1 VLNENEREFQ
11 DRLTDALELAAEE
24 NGQDVR
30 VRSFR
35 DEGVL
40 TNNAGVVVTLPDGSE
55 FQVTIVQSE
64 RAR

>member
-1 VLNENEREFQ
+1 MNENEREFQ
-11 DRLTDALELAAEE
+11 DQLTDALKLHAED
-24 NGQDVR
+24 NGQHVQ

-40 TNNAGVVVTLPDGSE
+40 TSNAGIVVTLEDGSE